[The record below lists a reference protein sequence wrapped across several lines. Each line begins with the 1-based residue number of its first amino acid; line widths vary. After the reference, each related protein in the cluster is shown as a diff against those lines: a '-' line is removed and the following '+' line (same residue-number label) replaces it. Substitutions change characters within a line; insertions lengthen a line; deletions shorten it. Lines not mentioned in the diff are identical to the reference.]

1 MKNFLIGLFASAGM
15 LLASQTQAASVDFE
29 DLHADGD
36 FAALASPYAGL
47 NWGGDWYYGDNT
59 IDGYGNGAH
68 SGITFVTN
76 GYGVDNLAVSSAAA
90 FNFAGAWFAAPNSNG
105 ATASWINVTAYDAAD
120 HVIGSTGNVAIGADY
135 RWVGA
140 NFTNV
145 ARLNISRDDGWFVM
159 DDFNVQSPVPEPGSV
174 LMLLVGL
181 CVLAYHTS
189 KRGPSSA
196 PSAVGMSMPIRYQKP
211 TKTMLS
217 SGQCKQ

>member
-1 MKNFLIGLFASAGM
+1 MRVAHEQAPADALLQAPDM
-15 LLASQTQAASVDFE
+15 LRD
-29 DLHADGD
+29 
-36 FAALASPYAGL
+36 AGL
-47 NWGGDWYYGDNT
+47 SKAELPPSDRTALQLVHDVIARKT
-59 IDGYGNGAH
+59 
-68 SGITFVTN
+68 SP
-76 GYGVDNLAVSSAAA
+76 VSSATA
-90 FNFAGAWFAAPNSNG
+90 FNFTGAWFAAPNTNG